1 MVCRAACALPMAMV
15 NCLRR
20 AAIGPGH
27 TEPMARR
34 RVTPRRERSM
44 SELQTQFETAAQ
56 EVQQLSRKPD
66 DQTLLKLYAL
76 YKQATMGDVQGSR
89 PGFMDMA
96 GRFKYDAWA
105 KLKGMSTDQAMQG
118 YVDLVEQLKV
128 KYK

>member
-1 MVCRAACALPMAMV
+1 
-15 NCLRR
+15 
-20 AAIGPGH
+20 
-27 TEPMARR
+27 
-34 RVTPRRERSM
+34 M

-76 YKQATMGDVQGSR
+76 YKQATVGDVQGSR

-105 KLKGMSTDQAMQG
+105 KLKGTSTDQAMQG
-118 YVDLVEQLKV
+118 SSATP
-128 KYK
+128 